1 MKKVEI
7 KSRKPIFDDF
17 FRVEEAVLRYEKF
30 DGRMSEEVRRLSFER
45 GDSVAAIVV
54 NTDTDRVILINQF
67 RYPAYAK
74 GPGWLLELVA
84 GTLEPGED
92 PADAMRREIHEEI
105 GFLPQKLEHISTFYL
120 SPGGSSERIV
130 LYYAEVNESQ
140 HVSSGG
146 GAPGE
151 AEDIET
157 LEVSKQELMEWLD
170 SGKLTDAKT
179 LVGVLWLKTKQ
190 GK

>member
-7 KSRKPIFDDF
+7 KSRKPILNDF
-17 FRVEEAVLRYEKF
+17 FRVEEAILRYERF

-45 GDSVAAIVV
+45 GDSVAAIIV

-84 GTLEPGED
+84 GTLESGED
-92 PADAMRREIHEEI
+92 PSEAMRREIHEEI
-105 GFLPQKLEHISTFYL
+105 GYLPRKLEHISTFYL
-120 SPGGSSERIV
+120 TPGGSSERII
-130 LYYAEVNESQ
+130 LYYAEVDESQ
-140 HVSSGG
+140 RVSSGG

-157 LEVSKQELMEWLD
+157 LEVSKDELLEWLD
-170 SGKLTDAKT
+170 SGKLVDAKT
-179 LVGVLWLKTKQ
+179 LVGVLWLKTRQKH
-190 GK
+190 